1 MCTGHAAYFLMDRL
15 ILNCDL
21 GEDEP
26 IERTDELLSL
36 VDAANISCGYH
47 AGNFEKTATALKLAQ
62 KYGVKI
68 GAHPG
73 IPIDG
78 GRGSGDIDPTEFRN
92 LLDMQLG
99 TFQETARSLGIAVT
113 HVKLHGILYHAVE
126 RNLDLA
132 ETYLDFL
139 GQAPQSLAVF
149 SLAGGSLVAAAKAR
163 GLEVY
168 QEAFA
173 DRDYQS
179 NGSLV
184 PRSEP
189 GALLTAAEAIR
200 RIAIW
205 QDSGK
210 LPIGS
215 AQRID
220 LSANT
225 LCVHADSTE
234 ALVLLQQLRLLFKK

>member
-1 MCTGHAAYFLMDRL
+1 M
-15 ILNCDL
+15 
-21 GEDEP
+21 
-26 IERTDELLSL
+26 
-36 VDAANISCGYH
+36 
-47 AGNFEKTATALKLAQ
+47 
-62 KYGVKI
+62 
-68 GAHPG
+68 
-73 IPIDG
+73 
-78 GRGSGDIDPTEFRN
+78 
-92 LLDMQLG
+92 
-99 TFQETARSLGIAVT
+99 T